1 MLLSRRG
8 QIQRD
13 PIQLNRHCAKSS
25 MLLNTADAFGA
36 KLASHFRHERRGIAL
51 HHPVQIG
58 NTQPGAAAAL
68 MEQLIT
74 HDATH
79 QCQARE
85 SKRSRSP
92 LQRLQNGRRHTWKIH
107 CEACRRM
114 RRSSRITS
122 LSALTRCLEEEASA
136 IATAAERL
144 SSDQVEAA
152 LALLERCADRKAK
165 LVITGVGKSGIV
177 ARKIAATFSSIGLMA
192 LFLNPTDALHGDL
205 GVVAAEDVCLLLS
218 NSGETTE
225 LLEVLPHLTRRGT
238 GRIAIVGR
246 ADSSLARGSDVVLEA
261 GVDREVCPLNLAPT
275 ASTAVAM
282 AIGDALA
289 AVWME
294 RRGISPAD
302 FALNH
307 PAGSLGKQLTLTAA
321 DLMVPASSYPLQPH
335 TPLPEVIGGLT
346 RDGIGSGWVENPDSP
361 GGLLGILTDGDLRR
375 ALQDHSAETWTHL
388 TAKDLMT
395 ADPITVKADV
405 LVVKALEQME
415 RNRRKPI
422 SVLPV
427 VNQEHQLMGLL
438 RLHDLVQAGL
448 A

>member
-1 MLLSRRG
+1 MG
-8 QIQRD
+8 
-13 PIQLNRHCAKSS
+13 
-25 MLLNTADAFGA
+25 
-36 KLASHFRHERRGIAL
+36 
-51 HHPVQIG
+51 
-58 NTQPGAAAAL
+58 
-68 MEQLIT
+68 
-74 HDATH
+74 
-79 QCQARE
+79 
-85 SKRSRSP
+85 
-92 LQRLQNGRRHTWKIH
+92 
-107 CEACRRM
+107 
-114 RRSSRITS
+114 RSSRIWS
-122 LSALTRCLEEEASA
+122 LSALTRCLEEEALA

-261 GVDREVCPLNLAPT
+261 SVDREVCPLNLAPT

-307 PAGSLGKQLTLTAA
+307 PAGSLGKQLTLTAS
-321 DLMVPASSYPLQPH
+321 DLMVPASQLHPLQPH

-361 GGLLGILTDGDLRR
+361 GSLLGILTDGDLRR
-375 ALQDHSAETWTHL
+375 ALQDHGAETWTHL

-395 ADPITVKADV
+395 ADPITVQADV

-427 VNQEHQLMGLL
+427 VNQDQQLMGLL